1 MKLKEK
7 KKKSSKQ
14 KWKKKIAWKTIFIIL
29 KEEWKKKRMKKK
41 MWKVIIH
48 NSSLL
53 NQNIARCFSLHNHRE
68 LWKRCFHAF
77 MNESGVSIAAGD

>member
-1 MKLKEK
+1 MKLKERK
-7 KKKSSKQ
+7 KIFEAKV
-14 KWKKKIAWKTIFIIL
+14 KKKIAWKTIFIIL

-53 NQNIARCFSLHNHRE
+53 NQNIARCFSLHNPRE

-77 MNESGVSIAAGD
+77 MNESGVSIAVGD